1 MGRFGPRQKPLAA
14 AGGGPNYSAMSKLPP
29 LPEPPLPEP
38 KAPVFK
44 AHVVPTASAPETVK
58 AEAIKAE
65 AARPEPVREIGGP
78 TGPEPTRYGDWERK
92 GRCSDF

>member
-1 MGRFGPRQKPLAA
+1 
-14 AGGGPNYSAMSKLPP
+14 MSKLPP
-29 LPEPPLPEP
+29 LPEPPLPET

-44 AHVVPTASAPETVK
+44 THVAPTTPAMLETK
-58 AEAIKAE
+58 
-65 AARPEPVREIGGP
+65 PEPAKAPAADQPAVREIGGP